1 MIWLL
6 VAIYILM
13 LVFELP
19 TLIRNKWYKEIVVF
33 SVIFIISVYMG
44 MVQFY
49 DWPFYNPMDALLPLE
64 DKSPVQF

>member
-13 LVFELP
+13 LVFEMPALVKN
-19 TLIRNKWYKEIVVF
+19 RWYKEIAVF
-33 SVIFIISVYMG
+33 SVIFVISVYMG

-49 DWPFYNPMDALLPLE
+49 DWPFFDPLNTLLPLAE
-64 DKSPVQF
+64 KSGFEF